1 MIPRVNTYHSFQGG
15 VAKGSKGYF
24 SILLRLIKC
33 NAMYYQEVI
42 SSFMT
47 ENSREAIKLLL
58 LGGVVEHEE
67 EVTLGHLGESIVEG
81 GVLWA
86 VDESVTLL
94 INSLLTPV
102 AGAGVILQVA
112 TLTVTAAE
120 VVEVAFIES
129 LRGRYYLRKIF
140 IVIIAVMLVLPI
152 SFLVSITLQLNMTI
166 TKVDLLVELQ
176 LTVTRQLI
184 TVI

>member
-1 MIPRVNTYHSFQGG
+1 
-15 VAKGSKGYF
+15 
-24 SILLRLIKC
+24 
-33 NAMYYQEVI
+33 MYYQEVI

-129 LRGRYYLRKIF
+129 LRGRT
-140 IVIIAVMLVLPI
+140 
-152 SFLVSITLQLNMTI
+152 SQ
-166 TKVDLLVELQ
+166 
-176 LTVTRQLI
+176 
-184 TVI
+184 